1 MIFVLLSSGNKQRL
15 TSCFKM
21 LCSCDAGV
29 LVVSSPSCNRSK
41 FSRSIIGD
49 DCVGNRGGSSRLYD
63 NRFPEFWSELK
74 ALRPAELPVAV
85 CGVRG

>member
-29 LVVSSPSCNRSK
+29 VSSLSCNRSK
-41 FSRSIIGD
+41 LSRSIIGD
-49 DCVGNRGGSSRLYD
+49 DCVGNRGGMLY
-63 NRFPEFWSELK
+63 NSWFPEFWRESK
-74 ALRPAELPVAV
+74 ALRPAELLVAM
-85 CGVRG
+85 CEVRG